1 MGILTWD
8 TSTRT
13 NSCTK
18 IDTIKKK
25 EGGGL
30 FGEPVQA
37 LGSMIPT
44 IVGGIQLS
52 ETCSSN
58 GSVHLVQNAVISG
71 EI

>member
-1 MGILTWD
+1 MGCW
-8 TSTRT
+8 
-13 NSCTK
+13 
-18 IDTIKKK
+18 
-25 EGGGL
+25 GFGGL
-30 FGEPVQA
+30 VQA